1 MLGRIETFFRR
12 LRRNLSRSVWLARL
26 LRLPV
31 SEGSPTRPGL
41 IMVQI
46 DGLSQPQFVRA
57 LDRGEL
63 PFLRRLIRRE
73 HYQLHAHYSGLPSTT
88 PAVQAELFYGVK
100 GAVPAFSFRDHESRR
115 LVRMYEPDAAARVE
129 ALHSGNGNGALLEG
143 GSAYS
148 DNYTGGAAESH
159 FCPSAIGWGSTLR
172 AANPLVL
179 LAFLISNFYSFLR
192 VAVLLLME
200 LGLALLDFVRGLVGG
215 YDFFKELKFIPT
227 RVAIAILLR
236 ELCVIGGKIDIS
248 RGMPVIHLN
257 FLGYDEQSHR
267 RGPHSLFAHWTL
279 KGIDDAVARL
289 WRAANHSAWRHYEVW
304 IYSDHGQAAVRPYQ
318 QAQGYTLEDAVAAAF
333 EKLGTAALKVRPQG
347 AGGIQT
353 QRVRVL
359 GGQKIQRLFSVL
371 GITDE

>member
-41 IMVQI
+41 IMIQI
-46 DGLSQPQFVRA
+46 DGLSQPQFERA
-57 LDRGEL
+57 LNRGEL

-115 LVRMYEPDAAARVE
+115 IVRMYEPDAAARVE
-129 ALHSGNGNGALLEG
+129 ALHAGNGNEALLEG

-148 DNYTGGAAESH
+148 DNFTGGAAESH
-159 FCPSAIGWGSTLR
+159 FCPSSMGWGPTLR

-179 LAFLISNFYSFLR
+179 LAFLLSNFYSFLR

-200 LGLALLDFVRGLVGG
+200 LGLALIDFVRGLVGG
-215 YDFFKELKFIPT
+215 HDFVKELKFIPT
-227 RVAIAILLR
+227 RVAISILLR

-248 RGMPVIHLN
+248 RGMPIIHIN

-267 RGPHSLFAHWTL
+267 RGPRSLFAHWTL
-279 KGIDDAVARL
+279 KGIDDAIARL

-304 IYSDHGQAAVRPYQ
+304 IYSDHGQAIVRRYH
-318 QAQGYTLEDAVAAAF
+318 QAQ
-333 EKLGTAALKVRPQG
+333 
-347 AGGIQT
+347 
-353 QRVRVL
+353 
-359 GGQKIQRLFSVL
+359 RLYPGRGRDSGV
-371 GITDE
+371 